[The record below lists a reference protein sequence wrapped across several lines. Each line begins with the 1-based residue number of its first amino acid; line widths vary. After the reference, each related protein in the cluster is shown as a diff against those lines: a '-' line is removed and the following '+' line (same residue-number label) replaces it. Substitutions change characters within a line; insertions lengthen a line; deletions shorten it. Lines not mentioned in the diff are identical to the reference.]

1 MLKRIGPSKW
11 IPIVMITWG
20 MVMCA
25 MAAVKTSGG
34 LLVARFFLG
43 ITEAGL
49 FPGTIF
55 YLSLWYTR
63 YNQSFSELAFK
74 KIYIILY

>member
-1 MLKRIGPSKW
+1 MLKKIGPSKW

-25 MAAVKTSGG
+25 MAAVTSSTG
-34 LLVARFFLG
+34 LLIARFFLG
-43 ITEAGL
+43 VTEAGL

-63 YNQSFSELAFK
+63 YKLRLILIRLIIFYTQSN
-74 KIYIILY
+74 